1 MKRLDA
7 RLSALEAI
15 TGAGEGCPHRVY
27 DACKAAQLTAPEPL
41 RGERLPDW
49 LERVPSDTLKRFIE
63 VYRDAPTTPR

>member
-1 MKRLDA
+1 MNRLDT

-15 TGAGEGCPHRVY
+15 KRVGEGCPHRIY

-41 RGERLPDW
+41 RGERLPAW